1 MNPHYN
7 TRGLV
12 LLSRGIDSPESYDL
26 SAFVLL
32 PHPPTTFHYIGEDTR
47 RSLMF
52 DKRRMEAERLEGAAK
67 RVDGAAVVRR
77 VRGIR

>member
-1 MNPHYN
+1 M
-7 TRGLV
+7 TL
-12 LLSRGIDSPESYDL
+12 E
-26 SAFVLL
+26 LL
-32 PHPPTTFHYIGEDTR
+32 PHESTTFYYIGEDTK

-52 DKRRMEAERLEGAAK
+52 DKRRMEAERLERAAK